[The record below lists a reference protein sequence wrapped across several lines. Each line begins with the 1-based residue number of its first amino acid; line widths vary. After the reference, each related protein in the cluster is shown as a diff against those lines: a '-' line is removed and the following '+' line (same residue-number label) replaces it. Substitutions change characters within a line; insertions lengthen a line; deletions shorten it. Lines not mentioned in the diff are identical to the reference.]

1 MSKKILLIDDEVKL
15 LQALKKALEREGY
28 EVFGFADPAGALEF
42 ALQREL
48 DLVISDI
55 RMPGLSG
62 LELMSRLGASGRA
75 VPTMLMTAYS
85 SVETAVTA
93 MKMGARDYLIKP
105 FEVGDFKAAVRKV
118 LAAGAD
124 ETKAEEPESKYEIV
138 GHSAAIKQVLDLIG
152 QVADTESTVLLQGES
167 GTGKELVARALH
179 LCSRRSDRPFVPVNC
194 STLPET
200 LFESEV
206 FGHVRGSFTG
216 AVGDKIGLLVEA
228 QGGTLFL
235 DEIGDLAP
243 ANQAKLLRVLQDGTF
258 KRVGD
263 ARTMTADVRVL
274 AATNRQLRQE
284 VAAGRFR
291 EDLLYRLAVVEIRL
305 PPLRERLDD
314 LHELAGHFL
323 RRAAVKHH
331 RPQPVFDEA
340 LVRHLATHSW
350 PGNIRELE
358 NYLERAVILTRDAR
372 LTPQSVPL
380 PKTTEE
386 SPTASREQPLPGVDG
401 SLGETIDRIEQE
413 LVMRALE
420 SAQGNHSRAA
430 EMLGVTRQNLHYKIK
445 KYRLQDRGRS

>member
-28 EVFGFADPAGALEF
+28 EVFGFSDPAAALDF
-42 ALQREL
+42 ALQRDV
-48 DLVISDI
+48 DLIVSDI

-62 LELMSRLGASGRA
+62 LELMSRLGAAGRNIQ
-75 VPTMLMTAYS
+75 TILMTAYS

-93 MKMGARDYLIKP
+93 VKMGARDYLIKP
-105 FEVGDFKAAVRKV
+105 FEVSDFKQAVRKV
-118 LAAGAD
+118 LETAAANGS
-124 ETKAEEPESKYEIV
+124 ESSSSTPYEIV
-138 GHSAAIKQVLDLIG
+138 GHSPAIRQVLDLIER
-152 QVADTESTVLLQGES
+152 VADTESTVLLHGES

-179 LCSRRSDRPFVPVNC
+179 ARSRRRDCPFVPVNC

-263 ARTMTADVRVL
+263 SRTMTANVRVL

-284 VAAGRFR
+284 VGAGRFR
-291 EDLLYRLAVVEIRL
+291 EDLLYRLAVVEIGL
-305 PPLRERLDD
+305 PPLRERCDD
-314 LHELAGHFL
+314 MAELVAHFL

-331 RPQPVFDEA
+331 RPLPTYDES
-340 LVRHLATHSW
+340 LIRHLMTHAW

-358 NYLERAVILTRDAR
+358 NYLERAIILNRGDTLSPEA
-372 LTPQSVPL
+372 VPL
-380 PKTTEE
+380 PRPAAEQPQST
-386 SPTASREQPLPGVDG
+386 REQPLPGVEG
-401 SLGETIDRIEQE
+401 NLGETIDRIEQE

-420 SAQGNHSRAA
+420 TARGNHSRAA
-430 EMLGVTRQNLHYKIK
+430 EILGVTRQNLHYKIK
-445 KYRLQDRGRS
+445 KYRLGDWGRS